1 MHEIQENLEVS
12 DAGSK
17 EANGSIKKNSD
28 TVAKLKARLKNLHND
43 AVLSYQDTN
52 DSSLR
57 QSKQNGMEEVDYQ
70 MRAQSFR
77 EERNEDVKTEG
88 GDSSQADQ
96 FIMELSTDQ
105 GHAQYNHNSML
116 VGLGTD
122 LSGQERQDQVH

>member
-57 QSKQNGMEEVDYQ
+57 QSK
-70 MRAQSFR
+70 
-77 EERNEDVKTEG
+77 
-88 GDSSQADQ
+88 
-96 FIMELSTDQ
+96 
-105 GHAQYNHNSML
+105 
-116 VGLGTD
+116 
-122 LSGQERQDQVH
+122 